1 MTARKRKAKAAT
13 PKAKYVRP
21 KESTPK
27 KINPRGSGGR
37 FVSVPG
43 ASASRPTESGTP
55 TRPAMSGKLV
65 SGETP
70 ENFRNR
76 RSGTSDNDHE
86 NIENGDGDG
95 SAYED
100 DEDYEDNEQSPEL
113 PLKAEDDDGDDE
125 YSSLATTPAKTK
137 KKRGKTVSATAVT
150 QVPKMTYNKNK
161 GARIDSV
168 RFTTSQ
174 AMAQAAEEFMERV
187 AAFRG
192 RKEFG
197 RGNGR
202 KHGRKLIRWTCK

>member
-1 MTARKRKAKAAT
+1 MGKAIAT
-13 PKAKYVRP
+13 KAKYVRR
-21 KESTPK
+21 KESSSK
-27 KINPRGSGGR
+27 KANPRGSRGR
-37 FVSVPG
+37 FVR
-43 ASASRPTESGTP
+43 ASPA
-55 TRPAMSGKLV
+55 RPAMSGKFL

-70 ENFRNR
+70 ENFGNR

-86 NIENGDGDG
+86 NIENGDDDG

-100 DEDYEDNEQSPEL
+100 DEDYEDYENNEQSPEP
-113 PLKAEDDDGDDE
+113 PLKAEDNDGDDE

-137 KKRGKTVSATAVT
+137 KKRGKTVSTTAVAK
-150 QVPKMTYNKNK
+150 VPKMTYNKNK

-174 AMAQAAEEFMERV
+174 AMAQAAEEFLERV

-192 RKEFG
+192 RKAFG

-202 KHGRKLIRWTCK
+202 KHGRKLIRWTCT